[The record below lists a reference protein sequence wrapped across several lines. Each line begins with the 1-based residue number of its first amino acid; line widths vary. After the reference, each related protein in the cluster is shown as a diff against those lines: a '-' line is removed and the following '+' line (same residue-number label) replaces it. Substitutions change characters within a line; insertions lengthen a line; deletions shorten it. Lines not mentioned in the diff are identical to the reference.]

1 MRRRILVHPSYVSL
15 LTITSPS
22 TQWPILSIHTHTQH
36 TNKHSLYT
44 HIQIYGDQYHKSIY
58 TMADIV
64 NPDSTPDEMS
74 PDKFRVYLRNAE
86 RFSLTPKPET

>member
-1 MRRRILVHPSYVSL
+1 MFYAHRYKSIYKWPTL
-15 LTITSPS
+15 S
-22 TQWPILSIHTHTQH
+22 THTHTHARTHAH
-36 TNKHSLYT
+36 THTLSIYT
-44 HIQIYGDQYHKSIY
+44 PIQIYGDQYQKSIY